1 MGTSDPAMH
10 ATDVPVRE
18 GDYGDRVVAVEP
30 GGIEFIPE
38 HERHGSPVKLFWT
51 WMSANME
58 FATIFVGF
66 LPVAF
71 FGMGF
76 WEAAVA
82 LVLGTA
88 LGSLTHAVLSSW
100 GPKFG
105 VPQMVISRGPFGYI
119 GNLLPAGLNTFTA
132 SVGWF
137 IVNSVAGAFA
147 LISLFGPLLHWFTL
161 PFWLAFLIIVLA
173 QVVVAFAGHNLV
185 HEFEKYAFP
194 YLAIVFGISAIL
206 IFAQAHLG
214 QGVNARVQ
222 GPLGETGAFTLTFTA
237 AFGYAVG
244 WNPYAS
250 DYTRYLPSRTSQLLT
265 GLWAGLGVFVSCAI
279 LEVMGAALVTI
290 PATAGLSNPTDQLI
304 KPLPGLLAGLVLLG
318 VALGAVTA
326 NVLNVYSGAISFL
339 TLGIRLPLRIRRAA
353 VALGAGVVGYIVGV
367 VLESRVGP
375 GSGYENFLLLISYW
389 IAPFLAV
396 VLTDYWLRGGQYA
409 EREFFDPGHRP
420 WKGVVSMVV
429 GIAASFPFWN
439 NALIAGPIPK
449 AYPAVGD
456 ITFIVGFIVTAV
468 VYWALS
474 QLAGSPAREKTP
486 A

>member
-1 MGTSDPAMH
+1 
-10 ATDVPVRE
+10 
-18 GDYGDRVVAVEP
+18 
-30 GGIEFIPE
+30 
-38 HERHGSPVKLFWT
+38 
-51 WMSANME
+51 
-58 FATIFVGF
+58 
-66 LPVAF
+66 
-71 FGMGF
+71 
-76 WEAAVA
+76 
-82 LVLGTA
+82 
-88 LGSLTHAVLSSW
+88 
-100 GPKFG
+100 
-105 VPQMVISRGPFGYI
+105 
-119 GNLLPAGLNTFTA
+119 
-132 SVGWF
+132 
-137 IVNSVAGAFA
+137 VNSVAGAFA

-173 QVVVAFAGHNLV
+173 QVVIAFAGHNLV

-194 YLAIVFGISAIL
+194 YLAIVFGLAAIL

-214 QGVNARVQ
+214 QGVNPKLQ

-244 WNPYAS
+244 WNPYAA
-250 DYTRYLPSRTSQLLT
+250 DYTRYLPASTSRFMT
-265 GLWAGLGVFVSCAI
+265 GLWAGLGVFISCAI
-279 LEVMGAALVTI
+279 LEVMGAALLTI

-353 VALGAGVVGYIVGV
+353 VALGAGVIGYIVGV

-396 VLTDYWLRGGQYA
+396 VLTDYWLRGGEYE
-409 EREFFDPGHRP
+409 EREFFDPKHRP
-420 WKGVVSMVV
+420 WKGVISMLV
-429 GIAASFPFWN
+429 GIVASFPFWN
-439 NALIAGPIPK
+439 NALITGPLPK
-449 AYPAVGD
+449 ANPAIGD
-456 ITFIVGFIVTAV
+456 ITFVVGFVVTAV

-474 QLAGSPAREKTP
+474 KVGAGQARAETT

>member
-1 MGTSDPAMH
+1 M
-10 ATDVPVRE
+10 RE
-18 GDYGDRVVAVEP
+18 GEYGDRVVAVEP
-30 GGIEFIPE
+30 GGIEYIPE
-38 HERHGSPVKLFWT
+38 AERHGTPLKLFWT

-58 FATIFVGF
+58 FATVFVGF

-76 WEAAVA
+76 WDAALA
-82 LVLGTA
+82 LVLGSA
-88 LGSLTHAVLSSW
+88 LGSLTHAILSSW
-100 GPKFG
+100 GPRYG
-105 VPQMVISRGPFGYI
+105 VPQMVLSRGAFGYI

-132 SVGWF
+132 TIGWF

-147 LISLFGPLLHWFTL
+147 LISLFGPLLHWVTL
-161 PFWLAFLIIVLA
+161 PFWLAFLVIVA
-173 QVVVAFAGHNLV
+173 VQVVVAFAGHNLV

-194 YLAIVFGISAIL
+194 YLAVVFGLSAIL

-214 QGVNARVQ
+214 QGVDPKVQ

-244 WNPYAS
+244 WNPYAT
-250 DYTRYLPSRTSQLLT
+250 DYTRYLPASTSRLMT
-265 GLWAGLGVFVSCAI
+265 GLWAGLGVFVSCAV

-290 PATAGLSNPTDQLI
+290 PETRGLGNPTDQLI

-326 NVLNVYSGAISFL
+326 NVINVYSGAISFL
-339 TLGIRLPLRIRRAA
+339 TLGVRLPLRIRRAV

-367 VLESRVGP
+367 ILESRVGP

-396 VLTDYWLRGGQYA
+396 VLVDYWLRGGNYD
-409 EREFFDPGHRP
+409 EREFFDPHHLP
-420 WKGVVSMVV
+420 WKGLVAMVV
-429 GIAASFPFWN
+429 GLVVSFPFWN
-439 NALIAGPIPK
+439 NAILTGPLAK
-449 AYPAVGD
+449 ANPAIGD
-456 ITFIVGFIVTAV
+456 VTFVVGFIVTAI
-468 VYWALS
+468 VYRALS
-474 QLAGSPAREKTP
+474 AIGAQGRSREPVAG
-486 A
+486 